1 MNIYKLTILTAYFFS
16 FPLLLFG
23 QHTITVKKESKLNG
37 LYIGKSYGDTKSLFK
52 IGGTRVFTGKRK
64 LQYVYFSKNG
74 VATIGFFNNKSKKHN
89 INLKECAENGKYCEG
104 LKIYNYRV
112 NEDFAD
118 KGISPY
124 RHIEFYEVVNTFSR
138 TQEPTLYNNFKFS
151 KVEAELEGP
160 TLHLKY
166 RDKESAW
173 NNYYILIR
181 Q

>member
-1 MNIYKLTILTAYFFS
+1 MNFYKLTILTAYFFS

-23 QHTITVKKESKLNG
+23 QHTITVKKDSRLDG
-37 LYIGKSYGDTKSLFK
+37 LYIGKSYGDSKSLLL
-52 IGGTRVFTGKRK
+52 IGNTRIFTGKRK
-64 LQYVYFSKNG
+64 LQYVYFSENG

-89 INLKECAENGKYCEG
+89 IRLRECAENGNYCDG
-104 LKIYNYRV
+104 LKVYNYRV

-124 RHIEFYEVVNTFSR
+124 RHIEFYEVVNSFSK
-138 TQEPTLYNNFKFS
+138 TKKPAAYTNFKFS
-151 KVEAELEGP
+151 KVEAELEGT

-166 RDKESAW
+166 REQEDYT
-173 NNYYILIR
+173 NNYFILIR